1 MPPHMACPGAAAYRK
16 GRHRKIRYERV
27 AMSKKFHYAYAI
39 VASCIAI
46 TCLPCA
52 MVLSCAGIFFTP
64 VSEFFGVP
72 RASFTLYF
80 SILNIMMMLT
90 LPMAGNHLSRLDTR
104 KVLSGATILAGL
116 GLIGMSRGTS
126 MPWFYVCGAIMG
138 VGMAPLIYLAVPTLI
153 NAWCVKRVGFFVGLC
168 MAFTGIGGV
177 IFNPIGTAL
186 IQSGPEGWRTAYL
199 VFGIITLV
207 GTLPFTL
214 FVIRTKPEDKGLLP
228 YGADE
233 QDATTSK
240 NAAEAP
246 ATGVPASVAMKTP
259 AFFALAVFCGIIT
272 LNQTI
277 YQFLASYA
285 TSFADTLPA
294 IAAAS
299 GVVASSAM
307 AGQAIGK
314 VVLGVIND
322 KSVRLGIFF
331 GIGCG
336 VAGVLLMW
344 FFPSPLVMLLVGA
357 FLFGGVY
364 AMTTVQTPLLVRSVF
379 GSADY
384 TNIYSRISMVGS
396 LMSAVAAVF
405 WSFVIDSPGGFPLMF
420 IGGLACMA
428 ICLVTSLFALG
439 QKIQ

>member
-1 MPPHMACPGAAAYRK
+1 MTA
-16 GRHRKIRYERV
+16 ERTHG
-27 AMSKKFHYAYAI
+27 FHYAYAI

-52 MVLSCAGIFFTP
+52 LALSCAGIFFTP
-64 VSEFFGVP
+64 VSEYFGVS

-80 SILNIMMMLT
+80 SILNITMMLT
-90 LPMAGNHLSRLDTR
+90 LPMAGNHLSRLDSR
-104 KVLSGATILAGL
+104 KVLSGATCLVGL
-116 GLIGMSRGTS
+116 GLIGMSQGNS

-138 VGMAPLIYLAVPTLI
+138 VGIAPLIYLSVPTLI
-153 NAWCVKRVGFFVGLC
+153 NAWCVKNVGFFVGLC

-177 IFNPIGTAL
+177 IFNPIGTSI
-186 IQSGPEGWRTAYL
+186 IQSGPEGWRGAYL
-199 VFGIITLV
+199 AFGIIALA

-214 FVIRTKPEDKGLLP
+214 FVVRSKPSDKGLLP
-228 YGADE
+228 YGAGE
-233 QDATTSK
+233 LGGQDADD
-240 NAAEAP
+240 AAA
-246 ATGVPASVAMKTP
+246 ATEGVPASVAMKMP
-259 AFFALAVFCGIIT
+259 AFFALAIFCGIIT

-285 TSFADTLPA
+285 TSFEGTLPQ

-299 GVVASSAM
+299 GVVASAAM

-314 VVLGVIND
+314 VLLGIIND
-322 KSVRLGIFF
+322 KSVRAGIVF
-331 GIGCG
+331 GIACG
-336 VAGVLLMW
+336 VVGVLLMW
-344 FFPSPLVMLLVGA
+344 FIPGVLPILLAGA
-357 FLFGGVY
+357 FLFGVVY

-420 IGGLACMA
+420 IGGLVCMA
-428 ICLVTSLFALG
+428 ICLATSFFALG
-439 QKIQ
+439 RTDGLLEQ

>member
-1 MPPHMACPGAAAYRK
+1 M
-16 GRHRKIRYERV
+16 E
-27 AMSKKFHYAYAI
+27 KKRFHYAYAI

-52 MVLSCAGIFFTP
+52 LVLSCAGIFFTP

-90 LPMAGNHLSRLDTR
+90 LPLAGNHLSRLDAR
-104 KVLSGATILAGL
+104 KVLSGATILSGAGL
-116 GLIGMSRGTS
+116 LGMSFGNS
-126 MPWFYVCGAIMG
+126 MPWFYVCGAVLG
-138 VGMAPLIYLAVPTLI
+138 FGMAPLIYMAVPTLI
-153 NAWCVKRVGFFVGLC
+153 NNWCVKKVGFFVGLC

-177 IFNPIGTAL
+177 IFNPIGTAI
-186 IQSGPEGWRTAYL
+186 IQSGPEGWRMAYR
-199 VFGIITLV
+199 VFGLIVLV

-214 FVIRTKPEDKGLLP
+214 FVVRSKPEDKGLLP

-233 QDATTSK
+233 VTESDSPQ
-240 NAAEAP
+240 AP
-246 ATGVPASVAMKTP
+246 AAAVEGVPASIAMKTP
-259 AFFALAVFCGIIT
+259 AFFALAIFCGIIT

-285 TSFADTLPA
+285 TSFSDTIPA

-299 GVVASSAM
+299 GVVASAAM

-314 VVLGVIND
+314 VVLGIIND
-322 KSVRLGIFF
+322 KSVKLGIIF
-331 GIGCG
+331 GLACG
-336 VAGVLLMW
+336 VVGVLLMW
-344 FFPSPLVMLLVGA
+344 FLPSALAILLVGA
-357 FLFGGVY
+357 FLFGIVY

-384 TNIYSRISMVGS
+384 TNIYSRISMVGAI
-396 LMSAVAAVF
+396 MSAFAAVF
-405 WSFVIDSPGGFPLMF
+405 WSFVIDSPGGFPLMV
-420 IGGLACMA
+420 IGGIACMA
-428 ICLVTSLFALG
+428 VCLVSSFFALG
-439 QKIQ
+439 QKDKLPKQ

>member
-1 MPPHMACPGAAAYRK
+1 MTAERK
-16 GRHRKIRYERV
+16 GG
-27 AMSKKFHYAYAI
+27 FHYAYAI

-52 MVLSCAGIFFTP
+52 LVLSCAGIFFTP
-64 VSEFFGVP
+64 VAEFFGVP

-90 LPMAGNHLSRLDTR
+90 LPMAGNHLSKLDSR

-116 GLIGMSRGTS
+116 GLIGMSRGNS

-138 VGMAPLIYLAVPTLI
+138 VGMAPLIYLSVPTLI

-199 VFGIITLV
+199 VFGIIVLV

-214 FVIRTKPEDKGLLP
+214 FVVRSKPEDKGLLP
-228 YGADE
+228 YGAGEE
-233 QDATTSK
+233 QEQAAASP
-240 NAAEAP
+240 AEA

-259 AFFALAVFCGIIT
+259 AFYALAIFCGIIT

-299 GVVASSAM
+299 GVVASAAM

-314 VVLGVIND
+314 VVLGIIND
-322 KSVRLGIFF
+322 KSVKLGIFF
-331 GIGCG
+331 GL
-336 VAGVLLMW
+336 VA
-344 FFPSPLVMLLVGA
+344 MLLVGA
-357 FLFGGVY
+357 FLFGVVY

-420 IGGLACMA
+420 IGGLVCMG
-428 ICLVTSLFALG
+428 ICLATSLFALG
-439 QKIQ
+439 QKVE

>member
-1 MPPHMACPGAAAYRK
+1 
-16 GRHRKIRYERV
+16 
-27 AMSKKFHYAYAI
+27 MSDKTKQGGFHYAYAI
-39 VASCIAI
+39 VASCIVI
-46 TCLPCA
+46 MFLPCA
-52 MVLSCAGIFFTP
+52 LVLSCAGIFFTP

-90 LPMAGNHLSRLDTR
+90 LPLAGNHLSRLDSR
-104 KVLSGATILAGL
+104 KVLSGATLLSGL
-116 GLIGMSRGTS
+116 GLIGMSFGNS
-126 MPWFYVCGAIMG
+126 MVWFYVCGAILG
-138 VGMAPLIYLAVPTLI
+138 VGMAPLIYLSVPTLI
-153 NAWCVKRVGFFVGLC
+153 NAWCKKNVGFFVGLC

-177 IFNPIGTAL
+177 VFNPVGTAL

-199 VFGIITLV
+199 VFGIIVLA

-214 FVIRTKPEDKGLLP
+214 FVVRSKPEDKGLLP

-233 QDATTSK
+233 VEATEQK
-240 NAAEAP
+240 APAAEV
-246 ATGVPASVAMKTP
+246 TGVPASAAMKMP
-259 AFFALAVFCGIIT
+259 AFFALAAFCGLIT

-285 TSFADTLPA
+285 TSFADSLPE

-299 GVVASSAM
+299 GVVASAAM

-322 KSVRLGIFF
+322 RSVRLGIIF
-331 GIGCG
+331 GLGCG

-344 FFPSPLVMLLVGA
+344 FFPSPLMMLLAGA
-357 FLFGGVY
+357 FLFGVVY

-405 WSFVIDSPGGFPLMF
+405 WSFVIDSPLSFPGMF
-420 IGGLACMA
+420 VGGLICMGLCFA
-428 ICLVTSLFALG
+428 TSFFALG
-439 QKIQ
+439 QKVEA

>member
-1 MPPHMACPGAAAYRK
+1 
-16 GRHRKIRYERV
+16 
-27 AMSKKFHYAYAI
+27 MSAEKKRGFHYAYAI

-52 MVLSCAGIFFTP
+52 LVLSCAGIFFTP

-90 LPMAGNHLSRLDTR
+90 LPLAGNHLSRLDAR
-104 KVLSGATILAGL
+104 KVLSGATICAGV
-116 GLIGMSRGTS
+116 GLIGMSFGNS
-126 MPWFYVCGAIMG
+126 MPWFYVCGAVLG
-138 VGMAPLIYLAVPTLI
+138 FGMAPLIYMAVPTLI
-153 NAWCVKRVGFFVGLC
+153 NNWCVKRVGFFVGLC

-177 IFNPIGTAL
+177 IFNPIGTAI
-186 IQSGPEGWRTAYL
+186 IQSGPEGWRMAYR
-199 VFGIITLV
+199 VFGLIVLV

-214 FVIRTKPEDKGLLP
+214 FVVRSKPEDKGLLP

-233 QDATTSK
+233 VAQD
-240 NAAEAP
+240 AAEAAP
-246 ATGVPASVAMKTP
+246 AAPVEGVPANVAMKTP
-259 AFFALAVFCGIIT
+259 AFFALAIFCGIIT

-285 TSFADTLPA
+285 TSFGDSLPA

-299 GVVASSAM
+299 GVVASAAM

-314 VVLGVIND
+314 VLLGIIND
-322 KSVRLGIFF
+322 KSVKLGIIF
-331 GIGCG
+331 GLACG
-336 VAGVLLMW
+336 AVGVVLMW
-344 FFPSPLVMLLVGA
+344 FIPSPLAVLLVGA
-357 FLFGGVY
+357 FLFGIVY

-384 TNIYSRISMVGS
+384 TNIYSRISMVGAV
-396 LMSAVAAVF
+396 MSAFAAVF

-420 IGGLACMA
+420 IGGLVCMA
-428 ICLVTSLFALG
+428 VCLVSSFYALG
-439 QKIQ
+439 QKDKLPKE

>member
-1 MPPHMACPGAAAYRK
+1 
-16 GRHRKIRYERV
+16 
-27 AMSKKFHYAYAI
+27 MSKKFHYAYAI
-39 VASCIAI
+39 VASCIVI

-52 MVLSCAGIFFTP
+52 LALSCAGIFFTP

-80 SILNIMMMLT
+80 SIVNIMMMLT
-90 LPMAGNHLSRLDTR
+90 LPMAGNHLSRLDAR
-104 KVLSGATILAGL
+104 KVLSGATLLVGL
-116 GLIGMSRGTS
+116 GLMGMSFGNS
-126 MPWFYVCGAIMG
+126 MPWFYVCGAIIG
-138 VGMAPLIYLAVPTLI
+138 VGIAPLIYLAVPTLI
-153 NAWCVKRVGFFVGLC
+153 NAWCVKNVGFFVGLC

-177 IFNPIGTAL
+177 IFNPIGTSI
-186 IQSGPEGWRTAYL
+186 IQSGPEGWRLAYR

-214 FVIRTKPEDKGLLP
+214 FVIRSKPEDKGLLP
-228 YGADE
+228 FGAEEEAE
-233 QDATTSK
+233 QGDSPK
-240 NAAEAP
+240 AAPVE
-246 ATGVPASVAMKTP
+246 GVSASVAMKTP
-259 AFFALAVFCGIIT
+259 AFFALAAFCGVIT

-285 TSFADTLPA
+285 TSFADTIPA

-299 GVVASSAM
+299 GVVASAAM

-314 VVLGVIND
+314 VVLGIIND
-322 KSVRLGIFF
+322 RSLRLGIFF
-331 GIGCG
+331 GLGCG
-336 VAGVLLMW
+336 VVGVLLMW
-344 FFPSPLVMLLVGA
+344 FFPSPLAMLLVGA
-357 FLFGGVY
+357 FLFGVVY

-396 LMSAVAAVF
+396 LMSAIAAVF

-420 IGGLACMA
+420 IGGLVCMA
-428 ICLVTSLFALG
+428 ICLATSLFALG
-439 QKIQ
+439 QKVRQ

>member
-1 MPPHMACPGAAAYRK
+1 M
-16 GRHRKIRYERV
+16 E
-27 AMSKKFHYAYAI
+27 KKRFHYAYAI

-52 MVLSCAGIFFTP
+52 LVLSCAGIFFTP

-90 LPMAGNHLSRLDTR
+90 LPLAGNHLSRLDAR
-104 KVLSGATILAGL
+104 KVLSGATILAGV
-116 GLIGMSRGTS
+116 GLIGMSFGTS
-126 MPWFYVCGAIMG
+126 MPWFYVCGAVLG
-138 VGMAPLIYLAVPTLI
+138 FGMAPLIYMAVPTLI
-153 NAWCVKRVGFFVGLC
+153 NNWCVKKVGFFVGLC

-177 IFNPIGTAL
+177 IFNPIGTAI
-186 IQSGPEGWRTAYL
+186 IQSGPEGWRLAYR
-199 VFGIITLV
+199 VFGLIVLI

-214 FVIRTKPEDKGLLP
+214 FVVRSKPEDKGLLP

-233 QDATTSK
+233 V
-240 NAAEAP
+240 AESASRQAP
-246 ATGVPASVAMKTP
+246 AAVVEGVPANVAMKTP
-259 AFFALAVFCGIIT
+259 AFFALAIFCGIIT

-285 TSFADTLPA
+285 TSFGDTIPA

-299 GVVASSAM
+299 GVVASAAM

-314 VVLGVIND
+314 VLLGIIND
-322 KSVRLGIFF
+322 KSVKLGIVF
-331 GIGCG
+331 GLACG
-336 VAGVLLMW
+336 VVGVLLMW
-344 FFPSPLVMLLVGA
+344 FIPSPLAVLLVGA
-357 FLFGGVY
+357 FLFGIVY

-384 TNIYSRISMVGS
+384 TNIYSRISMVGAI
-396 LMSAVAAVF
+396 MSAFAAVF

-420 IGGLACMA
+420 IGGIVCMA
-428 ICLVTSLFALG
+428 VCLVSSFFALG
-439 QKIQ
+439 QKDKLPKQ

>member
-1 MPPHMACPGAAAYRK
+1 MSSNQK
-16 GRHRKIRYERV
+16 GG
-27 AMSKKFHYAYAI
+27 FHYAFAI

-52 MVLSCAGIFFTP
+52 LVLSCAGIFFTP

-90 LPMAGNHLSRLDTR
+90 LPMAGNHLSRLDAR
-104 KVLSGATILAGL
+104 KVLTGATLLAGL
-116 GLIGMSRGTS
+116 GLIGMSRGNS

-138 VGMAPLIYLAVPTLI
+138 VGMAPLIYLSVPTLI

-199 VFGIITLV
+199 VFGIIALA

-214 FVIRTKPEDKGLLP
+214 FVVRSKPEDKGLLP

-233 QDATTSK
+233 LATEADTSSPA
-240 NAAEAP
+240 AAEVEGIP
-246 ATGVPASVAMKTP
+246 AAQAMRMP
-259 AFFALAVFCGIIT
+259 AFYALAVFCGVIT

-299 GVVASSAM
+299 GVVASAAM

-314 VVLGVIND
+314 VVLGIIND
-322 KSVRLGIFF
+322 KSIKLGLFF
-331 GIGCG
+331 GLGCG
-336 VAGVLLMW
+336 AVGVLLMW
-344 FFPSPLVMLLVGA
+344 FLPSTLAPLLAGA
-357 FLFGGVY
+357 FLFGVVY

-420 IGGLACMA
+420 IGGLTCMA
-428 ICLVTSLFALG
+428 VCLVTSLFALG
-439 QKIQ
+439 QKA

>member
-1 MPPHMACPGAAAYRK
+1 MN
-16 GRHRKIRYERV
+16 
-27 AMSKKFHYAYAI
+27 KKFHYAYAI

-52 MVLSCAGIFFTP
+52 LVLSCAGIFFTP

-90 LPMAGNHLSRLDTR
+90 LPMAGNHLSKLDTR
-104 KVLSGATILAGL
+104 KVLSGATILASL
-116 GLIGMSRGTS
+116 GLIGMSRGNS

-177 IFNPIGTAL
+177 IFNPLGTAL

-199 VFGIITLV
+199 VFGLITLV

-214 FVIRTKPEDKGLLP
+214 FVVRSKPEDKGLLP
-228 YGADE
+228 YGAGEVAD
-233 QDATTSK
+233 
-240 NAAEAP
+240 AAEAKP
-246 ATGVPASVAMKTP
+246 TEVTSGVPASVAMKTP
-259 AFFALAVFCGIIT
+259 AFYALAVFCGVIT

-285 TSFADTLPA
+285 TSFADTLPT

-299 GVVASSAM
+299 GVVASAAM

-322 KSVRLGIFF
+322 KSVKLGIFF
-331 GIGCG
+331 GLGCG
-336 VAGVLLMW
+336 AVGVLLMW
-344 FFPSPLVMLLVGA
+344 FMPSPLVVLLVGA
-357 FLFGGVY
+357 FLFGVVY

-420 IGGLACMA
+420 IGGLICMA
-428 ICLVTSLFALG
+428 VCLATSLFALG
-439 QKIQ
+439 QKVQ

>member
-1 MPPHMACPGAAAYRK
+1 
-16 GRHRKIRYERV
+16 
-27 AMSKKFHYAYAI
+27 MSTEKKSGFHYAYAI
-39 VASCIAI
+39 VASCIVI

-52 MVLSCAGIFFTP
+52 LVLSCAGIFFTP

-90 LPMAGNHLSRLDTR
+90 LPLAGNHLSRLDAR
-104 KVLSGATILAGL
+104 KVLSGATICAGV
-116 GLIGMSRGTS
+116 GLIGMSLGNS
-126 MPWFYVCGAIMG
+126 MPWFYVCGAILG
-138 VGMAPLIYLAVPTLI
+138 FGMAPLIYMAVPTLI
-153 NAWCVKRVGFFVGLC
+153 NNWCVKKVGFFVGLC

-177 IFNPIGTAL
+177 IFNPIGTAI
-186 IQSGPEGWRTAYL
+186 IQSGPEGWRMAYR
-199 VFGIITLV
+199 VFGLIVLV

-214 FVIRTKPEDKGLLP
+214 FVVRSKPEDKGLLP

-233 QDATTSK
+233 EPEAGAEK
-240 NAAEAP
+240 PAEAV
-246 ATGVPASVAMKTP
+246 TGVAAGVAMKTP
-259 AFFALAVFCGIIT
+259 AFFALAIFCGIIT

-285 TSFADTLPA
+285 TSFSDTIPA

-299 GVVASSAM
+299 GVVASAAM

-314 VVLGVIND
+314 VVLGIIND
-322 KSVRLGIFF
+322 KSVKLGIVF
-331 GIGCG
+331 GLACG
-336 VAGVLLMW
+336 VVGVLLMW
-344 FFPSPLVMLLVGA
+344 FLPSTLAILLVGA
-357 FLFGGVY
+357 FLFGVVY

-420 IGGLACMA
+420 IGGIICMA
-428 ICLVTSLFALG
+428 ICLVTSFFALG
-439 QKIQ
+439 QKEKLQELSE

>member
-1 MPPHMACPGAAAYRK
+1 
-16 GRHRKIRYERV
+16 
-27 AMSKKFHYAYAI
+27 MSNRFHYAFAI

-52 MVLSCAGIFFTP
+52 LVLSCAGIFFTP
-64 VSEFFGVP
+64 VSEFFGVT
-72 RASFTLYF
+72 RAQFTLYF
-80 SILNIMMMLT
+80 SLLNVAMMLT
-90 LPMAGNHLSRLDTR
+90 LPVAGRLMSKIDLR
-104 KVLSGATILAGL
+104 VVLSACVVLCSL
-116 GLIGMSRGTS
+116 GLIGMSRGNS
-126 MPWFYVCGAIMG
+126 MPWFYAMG
-138 VGMAPLIYLAVPTLI
+138 VVLGIGVAPLIYLSVPALI
-153 NAWCVKRVGFFVGLC
+153 NAWCVKQVGFFVGLC

-177 IFNPIGTAL
+177 IFNPIGTSL

-214 FVIRTKPEDKGLLP
+214 LVVRSKPEDKGLAP
-228 YGADE
+228 YGAGERSQMGQASVD
-233 QDATTSK
+233 T
-240 NAAEAP
+240 
-246 ATGVPASVAMKTP
+246 TGVPASRAMKTP

-285 TSFADTLPA
+285 SSFEATLPT

-299 GVVASSAM
+299 GVVASAAM

-331 GIGCG
+331 GLGCG
-336 VAGVLLMW
+336 VLGVVLMW
-344 FFPSPLVMLLVGA
+344 FFPSPLMMLLVGA
-357 FLFGGVY
+357 FLFGVVY

-405 WSFVIDSPGGFPLMF
+405 WSFVIDSPLGFPGMF
-420 IGGLACMA
+420 VGGLVCMA
-428 ICLVTSLFALG
+428 ICLVTSLFALA
-439 QKIQ
+439 QNVR

>member
-1 MPPHMACPGAAAYRK
+1 
-16 GRHRKIRYERV
+16 
-27 AMSKKFHYAYAI
+27 MSKRFHYAYAI

-52 MVLSCAGIFFTP
+52 LALSCAGVFFTP

-90 LPMAGNHLSRLDTR
+90 LPMAGNHLSKLDAR
-104 KVLSGATILAGL
+104 KVLSGATILVGL
-116 GLIGMSRGTS
+116 GLIGMSFGNS

-138 VGMAPLIYLAVPTLI
+138 VGVAPLIYLSVPTLI
-153 NAWCVKRVGFFVGLC
+153 NAWCVKNVGFFVGLC

-177 IFNPIGTAL
+177 IFNPIGTSI
-186 IQSGPEGWRTAYL
+186 IQSGPEGWRMAYR
-199 VFGIITLV
+199 VFGIIALA

-214 FVIRTKPEDKGLLP
+214 FVIRSKPSDKGLLP
-228 YGADE
+228 YGAE
-233 QDATTSK
+233 EASSEASSKDAVEVEGVP
-240 NAAEAP
+240 AAEA
-246 ATGVPASVAMKTP
+246 MRMP
-259 AFFALAVFCGIIT
+259 AFFALAIFCGIIT

-299 GVVASSAM
+299 GVVASAAM

-314 VVLGVIND
+314 VLLGIIND
-322 KSVRLGIFF
+322 KSVKVGIVF
-331 GIGCG
+331 GLACG
-336 VAGVLLMW
+336 AVGILLMW
-344 FFPSPLVMLLVGA
+344 FVPQVLPILLVGA
-357 FLFGGVY
+357 FLFGVVY

-420 IGGLACMA
+420 IGGLVCMA
-428 ICLVTSLFALG
+428 ICLVTSFFALG
-439 QKIQ
+439 QKAK